1 MLTQVEIVLL
11 SVAEQE
17 KETDKVCKSYVLKL
31 SANLYFIDPNTDIDV
46 RAADAFLPKY
56 RFRYHAIGP
65 APEGSGA
72 GPRGSR
78 S

>member
-1 MLTQVEIVLL
+1 MEVVFL
-11 SVAEQE
+11 SVADE
-17 KETDKVCKSYVLKL
+17 KEKADEMSQRCRTKSVSQVKT
-31 SANLYFIDPNTDIDV
+31 SRVRTVATNV

-56 RFRYHAIGP
+56 LFRYHAIGP